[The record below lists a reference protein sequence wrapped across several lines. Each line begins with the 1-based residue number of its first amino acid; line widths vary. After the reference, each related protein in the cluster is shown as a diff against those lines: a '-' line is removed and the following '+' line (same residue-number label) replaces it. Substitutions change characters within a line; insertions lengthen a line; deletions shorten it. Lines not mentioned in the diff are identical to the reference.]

1 MTDKLADFPRTEPFK
16 FTGQAGEFFGIWFVN
31 HVLTII
37 TLGIYAPWAKV
48 RNLQYFY
55 ANTKLANAS
64 FQFTADPLSILK
76 SRIIAVLL
84 FILYLVCDALDSILA
99 KAVLIALVAGY
110 FIFAPILTVYV
121 MSFKLR
127 YSAWKGIA
135 FKFNKDFKGA
145 YRVYLGPLAL
155 VLLFFASF
163 WLPMNS
169 KTVEDFF
176 GMDPYVVDSE
186 LETQAEGEAVEEPL
200 AEIIPGEDMPMEEG
214 GEDGA
219 GTAEAEEEGTYVNP
233 YLFIPAG
240 VLSLLLLLL
249 MPYFD
254 FISNRF
260 LARNARFGAA
270 EFRYLA
276 SAGQYY
282 VVYAKGL
289 LITLLFVAAGI
300 ALMMLEIGR
309 GSKIMLTI
317 LLFMLYSPTI
327 KAYMK
332 SRRYN
337 LLFNNIEI
345 AGQFRLQANIPFPR
359 FLFLLITNTIAV
371 VLSFGLMVAW
381 AKIRTA
387 ALMLEY
393 TSLAANESLDRFVAG
408 QREESSALAEEMADV
423 FDLELGL

>member
-1 MTDKLADFPRTEPFK
+1 MTDMPADFPKTEPFK
-16 FTGQAGEFFGIWFVN
+16 FSGQAGEFFGIWFVN
-31 HVLTII
+31 HVLTMI
-37 TLGIYAPWAKV
+37 TFGIYSPWAKV

-55 ANTKLANAS
+55 ANTRLADAS

-84 FILYLVCDALDSILA
+84 FVLYIVCDSLDSTLA

-145 YRVYLGPLAL
+145 YRVYLAPLVL
-155 VLLFFASF
+155 VLLILASF

-169 KTVEDFF
+169 KTVEAFF
-176 GMDPYVVDSE
+176 GMDPYVASDE
-186 LETQAEGEAVEEPL
+186 PTTQAEAEAVEEPL
-200 AEIIPGEDMPMEEG
+200 AEIIPEEDMPMEEG
-214 GEDGA
+214 GGEGVGA
-219 GTAEAEEEGTYVNP
+219 MEEEDDYVNP
-233 YLFIPAG
+233 YLFIPTA
-240 VLSLLLLLL
+240 VLMLLLLLSA
-249 MPYFD
+249 PYFD

-282 VVYAKGL
+282 ALYAKAL
-289 LITLLFVAAGI
+289 LITLLFIAAGA
-300 ALMMLEIGR
+300 ALAAS
-309 GSKIMLTI
+309 GSGKGGNIMLMI

-332 SRRYN
+332 SQRYN

-345 AGQFRLQANIPFPR
+345 AGQFRVQANIPFSR
-359 FLFLLITNTIAV
+359 FLFLLITNTIGV
-371 VLSFGLMVAW
+371 VLSFGLLSAW

-387 ALMLEY
+387 ALMFEY
-393 TSLAANESLDRFVAG
+393 TSLVANEPLDRFVAG
-408 QREESSALAEEMADV
+408 QREESSALAEEVADV